1 MAGWCWLGF
10 VPGGGLLL
18 VLGGCAP
25 ARFACVAELPVCWS
39 AFGVVE
45 LLAVAACWLG
55 ERVREG
61 CDGLLSAFEGIRF
74 AASVTAMSLS
84 GTSLGV

>member
-18 VLGGCAP
+18 VLGGCKIAK
-25 ARFACVAELPVCWS
+25 FAYVAELPACWS
-39 AFGVVE
+39 ALGMVE
-45 LLAVAACWLG
+45 LLAVAACRLG

-74 AASVTAMSLS
+74 SSSVKAVALPV
-84 GTSLGV
+84 TSWGV